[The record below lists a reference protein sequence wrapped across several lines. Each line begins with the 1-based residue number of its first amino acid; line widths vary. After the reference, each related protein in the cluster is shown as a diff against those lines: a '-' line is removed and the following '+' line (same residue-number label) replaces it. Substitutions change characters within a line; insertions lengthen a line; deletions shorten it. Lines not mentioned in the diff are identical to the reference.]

1 MSRSLVRFKAHL
13 ERFLTQRWYAQSPGV
28 LWLFWPLEWI
38 YRAVIWTQLRH
49 LPSKK
54 SVPPCIVVGNIT
66 VGGTGKTPF
75 VIALVLWL
83 RSQGLQVGVVSRGY
97 GRTLRTPVEV
107 SQQTSAEEAGDEPLL
122 IHQASGAIVVV
133 DQDRARACS
142 TLSGRVDV
150 VVSDD
155 GLQHHA
161 MPRSIEIVLVD
172 AERRL
177 GNGHCLP
184 VGPLRQPAARLKSVD
199 YEILRASQADSECA
213 YLRPLGFTSIRDQQR
228 RSISEMQAISP
239 TINVVTAIA
248 APERLRS
255 DLEDLGFKVHLR
267 SFADHHQFSLA
278 DFQGLADNAIVIT
291 GKDSVKVPAE
301 LSNCWVYQV
310 EMQIPEPVL
319 QSLWTQLKELL

>member
-1 MSRSLVRFKAHL
+1 MSRSLVLFKARL
-13 ERFLTQRWYAQSPGV
+13 ERFFTQRWYAQSPGV
-28 LWLFWPLEWI
+28 LWLLWPLEWI
-38 YRAVIWTQLRH
+38 YRAVIWMHLRH
-49 LPSKK
+49 LPEKE

-75 VIALVLWL
+75 VIALTLWL
-83 RSQGLQVGVVSRGY
+83 RGQGLHVGVVSRGY
-97 GRTLRTPVEV
+97 GRTARTPVEV

-122 IHQASGAIVVV
+122 IHQASGAIVMV
-133 DQDRARACS
+133 DEDRARACS
-142 TLSGRVDV
+142 ALAGRVDV

-161 MPRSIEIVLVD
+161 MARSIEIVLVD

-184 VGPLRQPAARLKSVD
+184 VGPLRQPVARLKSVD
-199 YEILRASQADSECA
+199 YEVLRASQASSECA
-213 YLRPLGFTSIRDQQR
+213 YLRPIGFTRLGDQQQ
-228 RSISEMQAISP
+228 RSIAEMQATSP
-239 TINVVTAIA
+239 TIHVVTAIA

-255 DLEDLGFKVHLR
+255 DLEDLGFKVKLR
-267 SFADHHQFSLA
+267 SFADHHQFSLT
-278 DFQGLADNAIVIT
+278 DFEGLADNAIVVT
-291 GKDSVKVPAE
+291 GKDSVKLPAE

>member
-1 MSRSLVRFKAHL
+1 
-13 ERFLTQRWYAQSPGV
+13 
-28 LWLFWPLEWI
+28 
-38 YRAVIWTQLRH
+38 
-49 LPSKK
+49 
-54 SVPPCIVVGNIT
+54 VVGNIT

-97 GRTLRTPVEV
+97 GRTLRTPLEV
-107 SQQTSAEEAGDEPLL
+107 SQQTSAEAAGDEPLL

-133 DQDRARACS
+133 DEDRARACS

-161 MPRSIEIVLVD
+161 MARSIEIVLVD

>member
-291 GKDSVKVPAE
+291 GKDSVKLPAE

>member
-107 SQQTSAEEAGDEPLL
+107 SQQTSAEEAGDEPLF

-161 MPRSIEIVLVD
+161 MARSIEIVLVD
-172 AERRL
+172 AARRL

-291 GKDSVKVPAE
+291 GKDSVKLPAE

>member
-1 MSRSLVRFKAHL
+1 MSRSLVRLKAHL

>member
-161 MPRSIEIVLVD
+161 MARSIEIVLVD

>member
-1 MSRSLVRFKAHL
+1 MSRSLVRLKAHL

-291 GKDSVKVPAE
+291 GKDSVKLPAE

>member
-133 DQDRARACS
+133 DEDRARACS

-161 MPRSIEIVLVD
+161 MARSIEIVLVD

>member
-1 MSRSLVRFKAHL
+1 VSRSLVRFKAHL

-133 DQDRARACS
+133 DEDRARACS

-161 MPRSIEIVLVD
+161 MARSIEIVLVD

>member
-133 DQDRARACS
+133 DEDRARACS

-161 MPRSIEIVLVD
+161 MARSIEIVLVD

-278 DFQGLADNAIVIT
+278 DFQGLADNAVVIT

>member
-28 LWLFWPLEWI
+28 LWLLWPLEWI

-49 LPSKK
+49 LPSKT

-133 DQDRARACS
+133 DEDRARACS

-161 MPRSIEIVLVD
+161 MARSIEIVLVD

-228 RSISEMQAISP
+228 RSSSDISP
-239 TINVVTAIA
+239 TINVVTAIS

-291 GKDSVKVPAE
+291 GKDSVKLPAE